1 MRALKRLG
9 RSALVSTSN
18 VLPNLLRN
26 SDIGVIFM
34 LHRFPDPTL
43 DYEASHNID
52 ALREMLKYLR
62 RQRFDLVSLAALIE
76 RAQAATPLSGAIA
89 FTIDDRYQDHATI
102 GARLFAEFDSPATTF
117 ITTGFVDRKLWMW
130 WDKIEYV
137 FHHTTRRSLSVAIG
151 EDKPPLRF
159 TWSSATE
166 RAAVQSTVTE
176 ACKRVSETG
185 KNVAILALANA
196 AEFELPLQAPEI
208 YSPMSWAE
216 ARQCEQIGM
225 AFGPHTVTHPILANT
240 SDEQSG
246 FEIEES
252 WRRVSAEVKHAVP
265 VFCYPNGQPTHFG
278 EREVSTIAR
287 VGLRGAV
294 VGSGGYAR
302 GETIRGEQS
311 RFRIRRFGMPGDL
324 EGFADLIQYVKGIE
338 RIKESVRGARG

>member
-1 MRALKRLG
+1 MSAIKRLG
-9 RSALVSTSN
+9 RSAIVSTSN

-34 LHRFPDPTL
+34 LHRFADPTL
-43 DYEASHNID
+43 DYEAPQNVD

-62 RQRFDLVSLAALIE
+62 RQRFDLVSLATLIE
-76 RAQAATPLSGAIA
+76 RAEAGTPLKGAIA
-89 FTIDDRYQDHATI
+89 FTIDDGYRDHATI
-102 GARLFAEFDSPATTF
+102 GAQLFAEFDCPATTF
-117 ITTGFVDRKLWMW
+117 ITTGFVDRKVWFW

-137 FHHTTRRSLSVAIG
+137 FRHTTRRSLAVAIG

-159 TWSSATE
+159 TWNSERE
-166 RAAVQSTVTE
+166 RAAAQSTVIE

-185 KNVAILALANA
+185 KNVAILGLANA
-196 AEFELPLQAPEI
+196 AEVELPLQAPEI

-225 AFGPHTVTHPILANT
+225 TFGPHTVTHPILANT
-240 SDEQSG
+240 SDEQSA

-252 WRRVSAEVKHAVP
+252 WRRLSAEVEHPVP

-278 EREVSTIAR
+278 DREVNTVVR

-294 VGSGGYAR
+294 VESVGYAP
-302 GETIRGEQS
+302 GKAIRGEHS
-311 RFRIRRFGMPGDL
+311 RFRIRRFRMPGDRD
-324 EGFADLIQYVKGIE
+324 GFADLIQYVKGIE
-338 RIKESVRGARG
+338 RIKESVRGARA